1 MSSNSN
7 TNISCKSHVKML
19 YSTNVITLQISWHLR
34 LLTAHSHYVTD
45 AAGAT
50 VECNNSQFKFH
61 FPA

>member
-1 MSSNSN
+1 
-7 TNISCKSHVKML
+7 ML